1 MSTATDLA
9 ARLAD
14 LLSRERVAMADFL
27 IALSEFDRD
36 RRWVEL
42 GHESLWAFLHRD
54 LHLSAGAAQ
63 YRKTAAE
70 LLQRFP
76 EVIEPLRDGRLC
88 FSTIIELARVLTEE
102 NRAEVLPRFFHR
114 SRRQAAEVA
123 VEIQP
128 RPVPLR
134 TVVTAISPGPAARA
148 FHLAEV
154 DSPTGQVAASTM
166 VVAGPVADPPTQSLT
181 PCPATQPSA
190 PLRASSKPLT
200 AELSRLQV
208 TVSRAFLKKLE
219 QARAALSHS
228 HPGASDAAILEVGLD
243 LVLARRAMR
252 RGLTAKPRKAR
263 PAAEATPVETSPAPG
278 PAPGPTPGPAPGP
291 TPAPALAPVAEGYAA
306 PAPVAA
312 QRPGEAAPPKP
323 RSRWI
328 PAAMQREVWLREG
341 GCCQWERSGGGVCG
355 STLRLEVHHLDPWF
369 LGGPPE
375 ADRLQLLCSFH
386 HGLATREVFGPAGA
400 DRRSRAAGSPVE

>member
-14 LLSRERVAMADFL
+14 LLRRERVAMADFL

-42 GHESLWAFLHRD
+42 GHASLWSFLHRD
-54 LHLSAGAAQ
+54 LGLSAGAAQ

-88 FSTIIELARVLTEE
+88 FSTVIELARVLTEE
-102 NRAEVLPRFFHR
+102 NRTEVLPRFFHR

-134 TVVTAISPGPAARA
+134 TVVTAVSPGPAARA

-154 DSPTGQVAASTM
+154 DPPRAQAPELTLVCARPAGAPPPRAETPLPST
-166 VVAGPVADPPTQSLT
+166 PP
-181 PCPATQPSA
+181 CA
-190 PLRASSKPLT
+190 PRRASSKPLT

-219 QARAALSHS
+219 LARSALSHS
-228 HPGASDAAILEVGLD
+228 HPGASDAEILEVGLD
-243 LVLARRAMR
+243 LVLIRQAKR

-263 PAAEATPVETSPAPG
+263 PVAEAAPAETSPAPAPAPA
-278 PAPGPTPGPAPGP
+278 PAPGPDAEGITECGPA
-291 TPAPALAPVAEGYAA
+291 
-306 PAPVAA
+306 AA
-312 QRPGEAAPPKP
+312 QRPREAASPKP

-328 PAAMQREVWLREG
+328 PAAMQREVWLRDG
-341 GCCQWERSGGGVCG
+341 GCCQWELSGGRVCG
-355 STLRLEVHHLDPWF
+355 STLRVEVHHLDPWF
-369 LGGPPE
+369 LGGAPE
-375 ADRLQLLCSFH
+375 VARLQLLCAYH
-386 HGLATREVFGPAGA
+386 HRFATLEVFGPPSGE
-400 DRRSRAAGSPVE
+400 RRRRTGSSRVT